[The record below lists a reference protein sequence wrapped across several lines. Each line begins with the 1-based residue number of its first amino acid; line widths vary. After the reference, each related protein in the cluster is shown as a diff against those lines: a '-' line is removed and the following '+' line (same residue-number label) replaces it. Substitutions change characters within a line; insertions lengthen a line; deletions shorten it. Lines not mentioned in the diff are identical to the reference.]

1 MYEGNRMTS
10 TEDGRGLI
18 MTYFKK
24 IYKFNCDSANDCY
37 FVQDVNELQILRIHH
52 ILLKVPASLV
62 NDC

>member
-1 MYEGNRMTS
+1 MWGNRMTS

-18 MTYFKK
+18 MTHNKK
-24 IYKFNCDSANDCY
+24 IYKFNCASANDCY
-37 FVQDVNELQILRIHH
+37 FVEDVNELQISRRYH